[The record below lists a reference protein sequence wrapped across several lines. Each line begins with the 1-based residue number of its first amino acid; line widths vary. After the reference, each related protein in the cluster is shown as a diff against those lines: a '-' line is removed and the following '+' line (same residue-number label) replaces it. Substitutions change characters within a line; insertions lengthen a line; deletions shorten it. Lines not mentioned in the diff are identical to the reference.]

1 LNLSKIIIIKE
12 YDKHVIGLVKE
23 LRRMRKEGLT
33 NQLKYVYKIIK

>member
-1 LNLSKIIIIKE
+1 MNLSKIIIKE

-23 LRRMRKEGLT
+23 LTRMRSSI